1 MKYSPKRK
9 GASNRLRKGNEPWIF
24 GDTILCPN
32 CWTVREALSE
42 SILDNSVVSQ
52 KLRNGILKGRVDSRV
67 RGQAIGVQT
76 QMRSFNFFFGI
87 KMGVI
92 VIQTTHPLLYNT
104 HIFMDVAGNNGLGR
118 AGSNQDPFCIV
129 STNVA

>member
-9 GASNRLRKGNEPWIF
+9 GASSRLRKGNEPWIL

-32 CWTVREALSE
+32 CWTVRGALSE
-42 SILDNSVVSQ
+42 SILDNSVVCQ
-52 KLRNGILKGRVDSRV
+52 KLRDGILKGRVDSRD

-87 KMGVI
+87 QMGII
-92 VIQTTHPLLYNT
+92 VIQATHPLFCNT
-104 HIFMDVAGNNGLGR
+104 HIFRDVARNNGLGR
-118 AGSNQDPFCIV
+118 AGSNRDPFCIV